1 MTKAFRIRAEYCI
14 FNYMTNSPKDIEE
27 GYITYYE
34 VKTLTQKF
42 IKFKQLDQWY
52 LMSVAPLW

>member
-1 MTKAFRIRAEYCI
+1 MAKTFRIRAELCI

-34 VKTLTQKF
+34 VKTSAQN
-42 IKFKQLDQWY
+42 
-52 LMSVAPLW
+52 